1 MIRGTFSPFTSS
13 SPLKKISHHPI
24 LGGGR
29 FHNTYLHTTHT
40 YIQSCCCQFIDYK
53 TIIFVQELS
62 LFLSSTA
69 CSYCVCALQDA
80 ALLTS
85 LLSWLLESI
94 LNHFFFIFQSFRLN
108 ELYTHFLFRCPPP
121 PSSISR
127 RNWVKLCY
135 VSHVYVPSP
144 TFLSFSLYSFYLSLS
159 LSLIGFLL
167 FIHPPPASCRVI
179 FLWFFKMQFQFVSRS
194 ILLHKEKAKN
204 NTIVSVSV
212 VKPLPTCACAAGR
225 QKRKTKRI

>member
-94 LNHFFFIFQSFRLN
+94 LNHFFFFFQSFRLN

-159 LSLIGFLL
+159 LSL
-167 FIHPPPASCRVI
+167 
-179 FLWFFKMQFQFVSRS
+179 W
-194 ILLHKEKAKN
+194 
-204 NTIVSVSV
+204 
-212 VKPLPTCACAAGR
+212 
-225 QKRKTKRI
+225 